1 MKLSTLI
8 TQQAERSLQTMK
20 NILEIARLGPQFI
33 KKRPFVAL
41 FFCAFLATGFLP
53 LLIYL
58 LFAIAVACLGVSLLV
73 GIVGGIITMATVI
86 LLVCLIIPACIASGL
101 SLFAY
106 TTYVGLLQM
115 KIRVTSALN
124 DPQNHS
130 SGACL
135 TERCDEKPKFI
146 ESVRFRLSFDEQNAN
161 PLSQSDDK
169 KASVLLRPQCM
180 EESDCVRA

>member
-1 MKLSTLI
+1 MRLLTLV
-8 TQQAERSLQTMK
+8 TQQAERILQTM
-20 NILEIARLGPQFI
+20 ISMLEITRLGQQFI

-58 LFAIAVACLGVSLLV
+58 LFSIAVACLGVTLLV

-86 LLVCLIIPACIASGL
+86 LLVCLIIPACIAGGL

-106 TTYVGLLQM
+106 TGYVGLLQM
-115 KIRVTSALN
+115 KLRVTSAPN
-124 DPQNHS
+124 GPQNHS

-135 TERCDEKPKFI
+135 TERCGEKPKVMKN
-146 ESVRFRLSFDEQNAN
+146 VRFRLSFDEKKAD

-169 KASVLLRPQCM
+169 KASVLLHPQCM
-180 EESDCVRA
+180 EESNCVRA